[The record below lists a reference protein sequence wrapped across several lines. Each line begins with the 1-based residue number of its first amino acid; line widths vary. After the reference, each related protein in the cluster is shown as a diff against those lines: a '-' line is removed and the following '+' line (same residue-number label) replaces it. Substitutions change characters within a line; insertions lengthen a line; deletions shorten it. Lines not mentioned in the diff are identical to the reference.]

1 VSPDL
6 MSGGTIS
13 VGGTLLVVSATVSAS
28 SGGIVLEPGAQ
39 VDLVS
44 GQISGLLNIPGGAT
58 VSAVS
63 GFNVSNTLFAASGQT
78 IVNGGVVEVADDEA
92 LIFSGTV
99 SNTGTMIAQG
109 GGNLL
114 FAGIA
119 NGGTAQ
125 IIDGGLVR
133 FEKAGTENVT
143 FQSGDTGGAILFDAP
158 GSYTGK
164 VTGFNSNG
172 MFLDLISV
180 GSAGASLVY
189 TPNAS
194 HPTTSGVLTVNS
206 GGKAVAK
213 FNMVGDYTTA
223 DFNPGNDGTHLII
236 FDPLV
241 VEQKGNAP
249 ATIVSGTVLEVR
261 AADSGKVTFAGPTG
275 TLWLDHPGTFTG
287 KVADFGAQDG
297 IDLPGIAFGARTTLG
312 YAENASRTGGTLMV
326 KNGAEVAKIA
336 LLGNYMAMDFVAV
349 PDGHGGTLVTENPRM
364 EGSLLV
370 KPH

>member
-1 VSPDL
+1 

-13 VGGTLLVVSATVSAS
+13 VGGTLLIKSATLSAS

-39 VDLVS
+39 VNLVS
-44 GQISGLLNIPGGAT
+44 GQISGLLNIPGGAA

-63 GFNVSNTLFAASGQT
+63 GVANTLFAASGQT
-78 IVNGGVVEVADDEA
+78 IVNGGVVEVALDQV
-92 LIFSGTV
+92 LILSGTV
-99 SNTGTMIAQG
+99 SNTGTMIARDG
-109 GGNLL
+109 GELV

-119 NGGTAQ
+119 NGGTTQ
-125 IIDGGLVR
+125 IIDGGTVR
-133 FEKAGTENVT
+133 IERASNENVT
-143 FQSGDTGGAILFDAP
+143 FRSGDTGGAVIFDAP

-164 VTGFNSNG
+164 VSGFNSNG
-172 MFLDLISV
+172 MFFDLISV

-194 HPTTSGVLTVNS
+194 HPTSSGVLTVNS

-213 FNMVGDYTTA
+213 INMVGDYTTP
-223 DFNPGNDGTHLII
+223 DFNPANDGTGHLII

-249 ATIVSGTVLEVR
+249 ATIASGTVLEVK
-261 AADSGKVTFAGPTG
+261 AADPGEVTFAGPTG

-287 KVADFGAQDG
+287 KVADFGAQEG
-297 IDLPGIAFGARTTLG
+297 IDLPGIAFGAHTTLG
-312 YAENASRTGGTLMV
+312 FTENKSGTGGTLTV

-336 LLGNYMAMDFVAV
+336 LLGSYIAASFVAAA
-349 PDGHGGTLVTENPRM
+349 DGHGGTLITENPRM
-364 EGSLLV
+364 EDAQAHLV